1 MEVIPSYFS
10 FYTAQDSGQFFTLS
24 ARKGT
29 TNLFSQVDYGETLLF
44 ITT

>member
-29 TNLFSQVDYGETLLF
+29 ANPFLR
-44 ITT
+44 